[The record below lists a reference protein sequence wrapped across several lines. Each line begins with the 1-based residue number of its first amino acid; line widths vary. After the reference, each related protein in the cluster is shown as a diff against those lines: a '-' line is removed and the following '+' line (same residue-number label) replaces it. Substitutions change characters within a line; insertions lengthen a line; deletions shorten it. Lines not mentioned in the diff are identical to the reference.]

1 MRIYKRQLLASTVP
15 VILRIPNRLRA
26 RWQVGEM
33 HKNDLRKIQ
42 KKKKK
47 THNTL
52 LGTYQNYILCKET
65 ERTRQGQEN

>member
-47 THNTL
+47 PTTH
-52 LGTYQNYILCKET
+52 Y
-65 ERTRQGQEN
+65 

>member
-47 THNTL
+47 NPQHIIRHLTELYTL
-52 LGTYQNYILCKET
+52 
-65 ERTRQGQEN
+65 